1 MTPHP
6 IGLPPGRPLT
16 RADLDAIPDD
26 GHRYEIIDGSLI
38 VTPAPST
45 EHQEAVLELTV
56 LLRAVCPP
64 EMKVFV
70 SPLDVVLAEDCV
82 VRPDVVVARRAEVDG
97 RILSA
102 PPVLAVEVISPSTR
116 TIDLLLKKARYEY
129 AGAASY
135 WVVDPDPYERS
146 LKCWDLEGD
155 EYVEVAR
162 VVGAEAAQLEHPFPV
177 TLSPDDL
184 LG

>member
-1 MTPHP
+1 MTHP

-16 RADLDAIPDD
+16 RADLDTLPDD
-26 GHRYEIIDGSLI
+26 GRRYELIDGSLI
-38 VTPAPST
+38 ITPAPSP

-56 LLRAVCPP
+56 LMRASCPP

-70 SPLDVVLAEDCV
+70 SPLDVVLAEDSV
-82 VRPDVVVARRAEVDG
+82 VRPDVVVARRADVEG
-97 RILSA
+97 RVLSA

-116 TIDLLLKKARYEY
+116 SIDLLLKRSRYEF
-129 AGAASY
+129 AGAGSY

-146 LKCWDLEGD
+146 LTWWELEGGEFGEMKRIVGD
-155 EYVEVAR
+155 ESATFER
-162 VVGAEAAQLEHPFPV
+162 PFPV
-177 TLSPDDL
+177 TLSPSDL